1 MSSDVR
7 AWIGTLFRIVLA
19 VILFWSGG
27 AKLFE
32 GGDALR
38 RAIIAYRIPG
48 LPNGLVDALA
58 WGLPTL
64 ELVLGLLLLVGLF
77 TRWAA
82 LATALIMTAFIIGIA
97 SVWIRGYNIECGCF
111 GGGGDTSA
119 EGRDLRYASEILRDL
134 LFAGMS
140 VWLVAWP
147 VTKLSLDRGPRR
159 AANDDDYD
167 DSDVDDVD
175 DEIDTDSA
183 TEEPTA

>member
-19 VILFWSGG
+19 AILFWSGG

-97 SVWIRGYNIECGCF
+97 SVWIRGYNIDCGCF
-111 GGGGDTSA
+111 GGGGDTTA

-147 VTKLSLDRGPRR
+147 VTKLSLDRGPRP
-159 AANDDDYD
+159 AHDDQ
-167 DSDVDDVD
+167 DDVYDD
-175 DEIDTDSA
+175 DEIDPDEIA

>member
-7 AWIGTLFRIVLA
+7 AWIGTVLRLVLA
-19 VILFWSGG
+19 VILFWSGA

-48 LPNGLVDALA
+48 LPNGLVDFLS

-64 ELVLGLLLLVGLF
+64 ELLLGLLLLVGLF

-82 LATALIMTAFIIGIA
+82 LGTALIMTAFIIGIA

-111 GGGGDTSA
+111 GGGGDTTA
-119 EGRDLRYASEILRDL
+119 EGRDLRYAAEIARDL
-134 LFAGMS
+134 LFTGMA

-147 VTKLSLDRGPRR
+147 VTKLSLDRGPRPTYDEI
-159 AANDDDYD
+159 DDDYD
-167 DSDVDDVD
+167 NDP
-175 DEIDTDSA
+175 DEIDA
-183 TEEPTA
+183 EEPTA

>member
-7 AWIGTLFRIVLA
+7 AWIGTVFRVVLA
-19 VILFWSGG
+19 VILFWSGF
-27 AKLFE
+27 AKLLE
-32 GGDALR
+32 GGEAMRL
-38 RAIIAYRIPG
+38 AIVAYRLG
-48 LPNGLVDALA
+48 LPNGLVDVIA

-64 ELVLGLLLLVGLF
+64 EVLLGLLLLVGLL

-82 LATALIMTAFIIGIA
+82 LGTALIMAAFIVGIA

-134 LFAGMS
+134 LFVGMA

-147 VTKLSLDRGPRR
+147 VTKLSLDRGPRPTY
-159 AANDDDYD
+159 DDDDDNDYD
-167 DSDVDDVD
+167 TDP
-175 DEIDTDSA
+175 DEIDA
-183 TEEPTA
+183 EEPTA

>member
-7 AWIGTLFRIVLA
+7 AWIGTAFRLVLA

-27 AKLFE
+27 AKLLE
-32 GGDALR
+32 GSDAMR
-38 RAIIAYRIPG
+38 RAIIGYRLG
-48 LPNGLVDALA
+48 LPNGLTDVIA

-82 LATALIMTAFIIGIA
+82 LGTALIMTAFIIGIA

-111 GGGGDTSA
+111 GGGGDTTA
-119 EGRDLRYASEILRDL
+119 EGRDLRYTSEILRDL
-134 LFAGMS
+134 LFAGMA

-147 VTKLSLDRGPRR
+147 VTKLSLDRGPRPTY
-159 AANDDDYD
+159 DDDLD
-167 DSDVDDVD
+167 EFDT
-175 DEIDTDSA
+175 DEIDA
-183 TEEPTA
+183 EEPTA

>member
-7 AWIGTLFRIVLA
+7 AWIGTVFRLALA
-19 VILFWSGG
+19 VILFWSGA

-32 GGDALR
+32 GSDAMR
-38 RAIIAYRIPG
+38 RAIIAYRLG
-48 LPNGLVDALA
+48 LPNGITDVMA

-82 LATALIMTAFIIGIA
+82 LGTALIMTAFIIGIA
-97 SVWIRGYNIECGCF
+97 SVWVRGYNIECGCF

-119 EGRDLRYASEILRDL
+119 EGRDLRYTAEILRDL
-134 LFAGMS
+134 LFTGMA

-147 VTKLSLDRGPRR
+147 VTKLSLDRGPRPTYDEI
-159 AANDDDYD
+159 DDDYD
-167 DSDVDDVD
+167 TDP
-175 DEIDTDSA
+175 DEIDA
-183 TEEPTA
+183 EEPTA